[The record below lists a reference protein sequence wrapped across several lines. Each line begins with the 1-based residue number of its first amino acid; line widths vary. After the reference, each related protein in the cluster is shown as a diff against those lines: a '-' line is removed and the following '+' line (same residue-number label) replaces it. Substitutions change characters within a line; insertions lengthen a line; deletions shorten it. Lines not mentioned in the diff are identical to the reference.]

1 MSKHKLFLVQVA
13 QSHPQIQ
20 FKATDSHRVWI
31 KVTIAYVI
39 NQPTY
44 KSYMLLITGNIY
56 IYIYI
61 DYKKYYLLVLASG
74 TFFKS
79 FSLAAGIMSMLAI
92 ISPCFSLI
100 ATAPLVFLPCV
111 RIYVQQEGKIYIKM
125 SDKGHIILICDA
137 NDL

>member
-31 KVTIAYVI
+31 KVTIACVI

-44 KSYMLLITGNIY
+44 KSYMLLITGKKNPY
-56 IYIYI
+56 N
-61 DYKKYYLLVLASG
+61 KKYYLLVLGSD

-100 ATAPLVFLPCV
+100 AAAPLVFLPCV